1 MPLSQSETYKPNKTW
16 LFLFFFFFTCFCV
29 CVCVCV
35 CVCTYQQYSSQ
46 CPNFNFLQS
55 CCRVTLAAPSEKMGK
70 ITISQL
76 EPDLIP
82 ALATPPGSALE
93 LHHHDGDVVGAA
105 AVEGLE
111 DDALGAEVRL
121 VQALADEPDGLL
133 VAESIPQAV
142 GRQDHELW
150 LKFVQ
155 VKGHDVRVGDD
166 DVEVLQRVV
175 SKRAGHGQDP
185 LDSPGAIKTDETSWK
200 GRNEDEAVQSDVR

>member
-1 MPLSQSETYKPNKTW
+1 MSSVVCLNALISIRILQTKQN
-16 LFLFFFFFTCFCV
+16 LFFFLFLFFTCFCM
-29 CVCVCV
+29 CVSV

-55 CCRVTLAAPSEKMGK
+55 CCRITHAAPSEKMGK
-70 ITISQL
+70 ITTDHNVSSKL

-105 AVEGLE
+105 AVERLE

-133 VAESIPQAV
+133 VAESVPQAV

-185 LDSPGAIKTDETSWK
+185 LDPPGAIKTDETSWK
-200 GRNEDEAVQSDVR
+200 

>member
-1 MPLSQSETYKPNKTW
+1 MCVS
-16 LFLFFFFFTCFCV
+16 V
-29 CVCVCV
+29 CVCI
-35 CVCTYQQYSSQ
+35 YQQYSSQ

-55 CCRVTLAAPSEKMGK
+55 CCRITHAAPSEKMGK
-70 ITISQL
+70 ITTDHNVSSKL

-105 AVEGLE
+105 AVERLE

-133 VAESIPQAV
+133 VAESVPQAV

-185 LDSPGAIKTDETSWK
+185 LDPPGAIKTDETSWK
-200 GRNEDEAVQSDVR
+200 